1 MTRPLAD
8 PRVVLPALVAAVCF
22 GFRAVPQRSPDEPV
36 AAHSVALPPLRGL
49 TPRGQV
55 DYDLDPERSSVRFLV
70 RGGAGQLLADCARV
84 EGALSLGPEPV
95 DGALTLRLDLAS
107 LRLRDTPPPT
117 VDVHHVLGVLGDLQL
132 VRRALA
138 AAGAGFTL
146 TLSGS
151 VPGGTAAVL
160 YGQTGA
166 LCPPIP
172 VVGVELYVAP
182 PLFDLGGT
190 VPVDAV
196 GNASFPA
203 PVPPGLVGQSF
214 WLEWVVITPL
224 PSIQLSN
231 PVEITGAQP

>member
-132 VRRALA
+132 EFRGALQA
-138 AAGAGFTL
+138 AAMVD
-146 TLSGS
+146 
-151 VPGGTAAVL
+151 VPGL
-160 YGQTGA
+160 SRDSW
-166 LCPPIP
+166 I
-172 VVGVELYVAP
+172 
-182 PLFDLGGT
+182 GT
-190 VPVDAV
+190 VHFGPRVQRQPIVLWRTLLPGRPLRTQGHGTVA
-196 GNASFPA
+196 GASF
-203 PVPPGLVGQSF
+203 GLPDRTWFGLFADDFQVTVGLDLA
-214 WLEWVVITPL
+214 WRRRR
-224 PSIQLSN
+224 
-231 PVEITGAQP
+231 GR